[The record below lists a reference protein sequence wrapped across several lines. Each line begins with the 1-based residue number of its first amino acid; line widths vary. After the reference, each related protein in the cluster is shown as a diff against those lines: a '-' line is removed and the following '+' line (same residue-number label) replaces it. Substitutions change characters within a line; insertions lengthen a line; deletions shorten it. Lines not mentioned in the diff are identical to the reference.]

1 MSLKGQA
8 IRQLRQGKPNPTD
21 RFPIPISCPEFDYLS
36 NILQCPRCANSAP
49 VRFVIDF
56 GSTLVA
62 VRNRNRNR
70 FCYRTALLIGR
81 LSCN

>member
-1 MSLKGQA
+1 MIYKLEGPSNKTVKV
-8 IRQLRQGKPNPTD
+8 RQGPLDK
-21 RFPIPISCPEFDYLS
+21 FPIFSPEFDYYS
-36 NILQCPRCANSAP
+36 NILQCPRCAKSAP

-81 LSCN
+81 FSCCN